1 MFSSTFSLFLILP
14 SLFCSLTFIESLHCL
29 HGARLMIE
37 QQTLIGFWDRLWHRF
52 QELPKYHHTSLFTTS
67 LHKLSDEPTFG
78 NDSKNCHQGH
88 RTSLFSM
95 GSFWD
100 NRLSRIAKSGFIIH
114 FLHAFIIQSL
124 PKSSKVF
131 LHFPSRR
138 WCKIDEKLKH
148 GQVLGSGG
156 TGWQVCL
163 KGVRASLG
171 DVWG

>member
-1 MFSSTFSLFLILP
+1 MIASPSTYPCQWVSDSFRFGDSYHIFELKACLKWMFSSTFSLFLILP

-88 RTSLFSM
+88 HTSLFPWVHYETIVSQK
-95 GSFWD
+95 
-100 NRLSRIAKSGFIIH
+100 LP
-114 FLHAFIIQSL
+114 SL
-124 PKSSKVF
+124 A
-131 LHFPSRR
+131 L
-138 WCKIDEKLKH
+138 
-148 GQVLGSGG
+148 
-156 TGWQVCL
+156 
-163 KGVRASLG
+163 
-171 DVWG
+171 